1 MQEDLNMKTAE
12 HQQQSAQYHDYAEE
26 VDTEVDDGN
35 TNRGITRTIVHE
47 EPSSVLFP
55 EILFQMLQHIDLY
68 EPDLAN
74 TVSWQPHGRSFL
86 VHDTKRF
93 EQVVLPRFFKQ
104 TTLYSSFR
112 RQLKLW
118 GFGRLGQQ
126 QKKRSLTKADC
137 AVYYHEL
144 FLRSKAHL
152 HRRIRRRCCII
163 AKGAHFSGGGAA
175 CEEQQE
181 PDFCTM
187 TTLPPS
193 ASSSSLL

>member
-35 TNRGITRTIVHE
+35 TNRGITRTMVHE
-47 EPSSVLFP
+47 EPSVLFP

-126 QKKRSLTKADC
+126 QQKKRSLTKADC